1 MNETTQAT
9 QAAFQPLM
17 KLAEANLALMTKFYA
32 SHEVLNQSS
41 ENVQQM
47 VQQAQKAVASLVQSN
62 AFGHLFQGMWQ
73 NYTEFLTE
81 FSQSTAAAMT
91 QGHTALTRQAEES
104 GNAVLKTIATRSK
117 AAS

>member
-1 MNETTQAT
+1 MHETNQAIH
-9 QAAFQPLM
+9 AVFQPLM
-17 KLAEANLALMTKFYA
+17 KLAEANLALMTKFYS

-47 VQQAQKAVASLVQSN
+47 VQQAQKSVASLVQTN

-91 QGHTALTRQAEES
+91 QGHAELTRQAEES
-104 GNAVLKTIATRSK
+104 GNAVIKNIATRSK
-117 AAS
+117 AVQ